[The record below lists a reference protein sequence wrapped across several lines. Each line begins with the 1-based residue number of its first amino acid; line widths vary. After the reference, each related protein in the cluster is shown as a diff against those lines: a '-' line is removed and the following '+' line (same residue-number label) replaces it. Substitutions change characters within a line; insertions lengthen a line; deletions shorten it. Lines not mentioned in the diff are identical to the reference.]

1 MSVSRYN
8 SASDGRSMDIA
19 YRTKKA
25 STAIALDTL
34 LTVDSNGQLLPATTT
49 SAFVVGA
56 SLSTVLSTDENY
68 ATTDKIQYDRAI
80 DGDKFIMDVDDASTA
95 GFVAGVE
102 RPINTASQIQAVAAQ
117 EGEFPVVR
125 VVEVLTAQN
134 KAVVELITKRDGDIT
149 TPVVFDGAQQAINAN
164 GAISIATYNT
174 MITSVSTTGQAFT
187 LADTAT
193 LGQRKRIQLIVDG
206 GDATV
211 TFNTNA
217 TVVFAD
223 AGDVVELVWNGADW
237 LPVALYNCADGATA
251 PVYTAAS

>member
-19 YRTKKA
+19 YGAKKA
-25 STAIALDTL
+25 STAIALNTL
-34 LTVDSNGQLLPATTT
+34 LTVDSNGQLLPAT
-49 SAFVVGA
+49 SASPFVVGV
-56 SLSTVLSTDENY
+56 SLSTVLSTDDNY
-68 ATTDKIQYDRAI
+68 ATTDKIQYDRAL
-80 DGDKFIMDVDDASTA
+80 DGDTFIMDVDDASTA

-102 RPINTASQIQAVAAQ
+102 RPINSASEIQAVAAQ

-134 KAVVELITKRDGDIT
+134 KAVVELITKVGDENVA
-149 TPVVFDGAQQAINAN
+149 VVFDAPQQAINAN
-164 GAISIATYNT
+164 GAISITSFNT
-174 MITSVSTTGQAFT
+174 AITSVGTTGQAFT
-187 LADTAT
+187 LADGTY
-193 LGQRKRIQLIVDG
+193 LGQKKRIQLIVDG